1 MRFWNPDLWRQL
13 PRHAQLVAAGCAG
26 VTALVLL
33 LILSSL
39 WGWHSDNKHR
49 LEDIEP
55 RIARLL
61 GYIHSHDQL
70 DDASARAHDQL
81 ATLTYPASS
90 DSAATGANIQQQLRH
105 QLEAAGLG
113 VTGSQVLA
121 AQARQGFEEI
131 RVNLTA
137 SGSME
142 ALDQALLALQQ
153 MRPLVLVNSLELSPA
168 RARRND
174 PEQNVMLQLGVS
186 VVRLL

>member
-1 MRFWNPDLWRQL
+1 MRRWNPDLWRQL
-13 PRHAQLVAAGCAG
+13 PRHAQVVAAGCAG
-26 VTALVLL
+26 AIALVVLV
-33 LILSSL
+33 ILSSL
-39 WGWHSDNKHR
+39 WSWHSDNSQR

-61 GYIHSHDQL
+61 GYIHSFDQL
-70 DDASARAHDQL
+70 DVAAAHTHAQL
-81 ATLTYPASS
+81 ASLTYPAGS
-90 DSAATGANIQQQLRH
+90 DSAATGANVQQQLRH
-105 QLEAAGLG
+105 QLEAAGLS